1 MYIKN
6 LSEYPTV
13 TIAIPTFN
21 EENYIYDV
29 LESFHNN
36 TYEHI
41 SQILVADGRSTD
53 RTREIVNNFMK
64 KDPRVQLIDNP
75 ERSQVFAFN
84 YMLNAAN
91 GELFML
97 AGAHAEYNLDYVK
110 QCIETIKKTEALN
123 VGGPTRLAAKSPI
136 QAGILVA
143 WYSFL
148 GNGGAKHRFPKY
160 SGYVDTLFPGF
171 YVTDALKK
179 IGGFNVQNLTN
190 QDSELNLRLSKLK
203 PKAHYLDK
211 DIEVYYYPRDS
222 YSKLFKQY
230 IRYGRGRCITTL
242 RHPKSS
248 PLRGYVSFFAGWVIL
263 IMLFLLERTSFN
275 GRLLVSALLVLLA
288 IISFDIFRTIQ
299 KMKKEIGLSFWRG
312 NKENFPG
319 NFRISIYGIFAV
331 LLMHIGMWL
340 GFSYQVL
347 KNTVTFS
354 NRW

>member
-1 MYIKN
+1 MYVKK
-6 LSEYPTV
+6 LSKHPTV

-21 EENYIYDV
+21 EENHIHAV

-53 RTREIVNNFMK
+53 RTREIVNYFKK
-64 KDPRVQLIDNP
+64 KDSRIQLIDNP
-75 ERSQVFAFN
+75 ERSQVYAFN

-97 AGAHAEYNLDYVK
+97 AGAHAEYSLDYVK

-211 DIEVYYYPRDS
+211 NIEVYYYPRDS
-222 YSKLFKQY
+222 YFKLLKQY

-242 RHPKSS
+242 RHPTGS
-248 PLRGYVSFFAGWVIL
+248 PLRGYVSFFAGWAIL
-263 IMLFLLERTSFN
+263 AILFLLERNTFN
-275 GRLLVSALLVLLA
+275 CSLLVSAPLILLGV
-288 IISFDIFRTIQ
+288 ISLDIFRTIR
-299 KMKKEIGLSFWRG
+299 KMSKDIGLNFWRG
-312 NKENFPG
+312 NRENFPG
-319 NFRISIYGIFAV
+319 NFRVSVYGIFAV

-340 GFSYQVL
+340 GFSYQLL
-347 KNTVTFS
+347 KITVTFE
-354 NRW
+354 NKW